1 MVGDYKV
8 GGLLGRGQFA
18 TVNLGTHISTGRQ
31 VAIKTIDVTQ
41 SSRAKIEEEIAI
53 HQSLRHPHVVGLL
66 EVLDDDGRVVVVL
79 EHAERGELFE
89 LIVSNN
95 RLAEAE
101 ARRLFQQLV
110 SAVDFCH
117 RNDVCHRDVKPENIL
132 LDSDCN
138 IKLADFGLAVR
149 MKKDEM
155 LTDSCGSL
163 NYAPPELFKRNCSYE
178 GAGVDI
184 WSCGVVLY
192 AMLTGSLPFDATSP
206 ELVVK
211 LIKKGQYALPGF
223 LGHDAKDLMT
233 QMLVVSPVQRITMS
247 GIKAHSWYLQDLPAA
262 LMEKQSPLPYLGSK
276 LDAVQVGEL
285 LLSSHTTS
293 IIKTLTLPVLVKA
306 LSSEFA
312 RHLSSPPTVSTPSK
326 RMDAELSRGRSM
338 AGDAC
343 VIPAVACA

>member
-18 TVNLGTHISTGRQ
+18 TVNLGTHVSTGRQ

-41 SSRAKIEEEIAI
+41 STRSKIDEEIAI
-53 HQSLRHPHVVGLL
+53 HQSLRHPHVIDFLD
-66 EVLDDDGRVVVVL
+66 VLDDAGRVVVVL

-89 LIVSNN
+89 FIVNNN

-101 ARRLFQQLV
+101 ARRLFQQII

-117 RNDVCHRDVKPENIL
+117 QRGVCHRDLKPENIL

-138 IKLADFGLAVR
+138 VKLADFGLAAR
-149 MKKDEM
+149 MRDDEM

-163 NYAPPELFKRNCSYE
+163 NYAAPELFKRGCSYK

-192 AMLTGSLPFDATSP
+192 AMLTGSLPFDAASP
-206 ELVVK
+206 ESVVK

-223 LGHDAKDLMT
+223 LSQDAKNQLT
-233 QMLVVSPVQRITMS
+233 QMLVVDPKSRISMS
-247 GIKAHSWYLQDLPAA
+247 EIKAHTWYLQDLSEA
-262 LMEKQSPLPYLGSK
+262 LAEQQTLPSLSSK
-276 LDAVQVGEL
+276 LDVLQVN
-285 LLSSHTTS
+285 STTAS
-293 IIKTLTLPVLVKA
+293 ILRRLTLPALMKVLSCE
-306 LSSEFA
+306 LA
-312 RHLSSPPTVSTPSK
+312 RQLSSPPTVSTPSK
-326 RMDAELSRGRSM
+326 RMGAKISCEQLASM
-338 AGDAC
+338 SESSAIAC
-343 VIPAVACA
+343 T